1 MKSRKPRLRSVD
13 EKVAR
18 LIGTLVKTEQRLDKR
33 APGQVAVVG
42 DSGARAP
49 LLRGNGDQLRH
60 NEATSQ
66 AAIRNALPAH
76 IALLDNSGVIL
87 FVNGAWREFGGA
99 TALQGAGSGVGLNYL
114 EI

>member
-42 DSGARAP
+42 DSGA
-49 LLRGNGDQLRH
+49 
-60 NEATSQ
+60 
-66 AAIRNALPAH
+66 
-76 IALLDNSGVIL
+76 
-87 FVNGAWREFGGA
+87 
-99 TALQGAGSGVGLNYL
+99 
-114 EI
+114 